1 MHDFAEMVFNSARAG
16 DYSWRVAGKPVTQA
30 LHGLGRAGLLNFES
44 GRATLNDLG
53 RRVRHQAAA

>member
-1 MHDFAEMVFNSARAG
+1 MVFNSARAG